1 MIGSIYSQTVGITSD
16 GKTVLINDDGTWE
29 IVNDNYNKNIENEK
43 KYMDKYYEYNYMS
56 SIIKDIKENLSH
68 ISISVGTYEGEDI
81 AIPLYY
87 YFDRIEDFLWQGERP
102 HNLKFR
108 IANLDSDIDNELI
121 ISGTFRTAGHSGFY
135 HVYDTLGDKL
145 KIYKNTLI
153 LDGVVG
159 GFYDFEENLFLAEHD
174 NIKFIICR
182 ACGYQFS
189 SPKRKNESSRDF
201 KKRIKRDPMAKFSSI
216 YPDYEIAPYVRLK
229 YENGELYHP
238 KQNFLKNT
246 EYFEV
251 LNFINEEI
259 KWENLNEITLD
270 DGSKEYIFLYENNES
285 EKFDKVIAR
294 WYRPLVKNIMS
305 YHYNSMKPGS
315 FPSEELNV
323 VNTKRIFYEI
333 YKAYD
338 VDEKWEELLELINI
352 YNYQKL

>member
-1 MIGSIYSQTVGITSD
+1 MKKFIIYLSIIGSIYSQTVGTTSD

-29 IVNDNYNKNIENEK
+29 IVNDNYNKNIENEN
-43 KYMDKYYEYNYMS
+43 KYMDKYYKYNS
-56 SIIKDIKENLSH
+56 SIIKENLSH
-68 ISISVGTYEGEDI
+68 ISISIGEI
-81 AIPLYY
+81 AIPLYS
-87 YFDRIEDFLWQGERP
+87 YFENIEKFHWSGERP
-102 HNLKFR
+102 HNLEFR
-108 IANLDSDIDNELI
+108 IANLDSDSDNELI
-121 ISGTFRTAGHSGFY
+121 ISGTYRTAGYSSFY
-135 HVYDTLGDKL
+135 HVFDTLGDKL
-145 KIYKNTLI
+145 KIYKNTLN
-153 LDGVVG
+153 LDGVGG
-159 GFYDFEENLFLAEHD
+159 GFYDFEENLFLAQHD
-174 NIKFIICR
+174 KIKFIICR

-251 LNFINEEI
+251 INFINEEI
-259 KWENLNEITLD
+259 MWENLNEVTLD
-270 DGSKEYIFLYENNES
+270 DGSKEYIFLYENNKS
-285 EKFDKVIAR
+285 EKFDNVIAR

-323 VNTKRIFYEI
+323 INTKRIFYET

-338 VDEKWEELLELINI
+338 VDERWKELLELIDI
-352 YNYQKL
+352 YNYKKL